1 MNISPNWLVASAALA
16 AFTFFDASATETVTH
31 ERSATAACVETTVLE
46 DLAAGMRDFLREVTP
61 VITLPAIEIALPTL
75 LPEQS

>member
-1 MNISPNWLVASAALA
+1 MNISPNWLVASAAA
-16 AFTFFDASATETVTH
+16 AFTLFDASANEAVAH

-46 DLAAGMRDFLREVTP
+46 DLAAGMREFLRAVTP

-75 LPEQS
+75 LPERS